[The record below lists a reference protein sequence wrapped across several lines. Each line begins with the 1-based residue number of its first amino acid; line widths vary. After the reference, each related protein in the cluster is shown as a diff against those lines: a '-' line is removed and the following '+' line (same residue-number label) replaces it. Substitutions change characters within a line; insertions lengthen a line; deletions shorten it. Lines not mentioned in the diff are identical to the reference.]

1 MSHVIVA
8 LISGLL
14 FALGLGVAGMTDP
27 TRVLAFLELRDP
39 ALLLTLAGAAGVTF
53 FGFPR
58 VLRRP
63 RPLLA
68 SRFWLPTRNDVDAR
82 LVGGAALFGVGWGLA
97 GLCPGP
103 ALVDLAAGGGDVA
116 VFVVSMLVGGVT
128 ARTLLDRRMS

>member
-8 LISGLL
+8 LISGAL

-27 TRVLAFLELRDP
+27 ARVLAFLELRDA
-39 ALLLTLAGAAGVTF
+39 ALLLTLAGAAAVTF

-82 LVGGAALFGVGWGLA
+82 LVVGAAVFGVGWGLA

-103 ALVDLAAGGGDVA
+103 ALVDLVAGGRDVA

-128 ARTLLDRRMS
+128 ARALLDRRTS